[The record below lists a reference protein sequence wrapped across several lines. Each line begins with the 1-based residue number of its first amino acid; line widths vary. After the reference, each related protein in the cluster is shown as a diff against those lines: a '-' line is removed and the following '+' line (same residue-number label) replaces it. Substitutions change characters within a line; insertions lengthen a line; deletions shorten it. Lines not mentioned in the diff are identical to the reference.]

1 MAARNPAGSVPGG
14 ARSDAVWW
22 GCEEVNSRSPL
33 GYARPLG
40 PGGSPLPVE
49 QISVFLENETGGL
62 ADVVD
67 VLARSAIDIRA
78 MALAD
83 ETDFGILRLI
93 VNDTDGATG
102 ALKDAGFTVRRTPV
116 VAVLVPDR
124 PGGLAGTLNAL
135 RGIAVEYMYAFVRK
149 SGEQAIVVF
158 RFEDVERAI
167 ETLRRTGAQI
177 LDGEDIRKL

>member
-1 MAARNPAGSVPGG
+1 L
-14 ARSDAVWW
+14 AVD
-22 GCEEVNSRSPL
+22 
-33 GYARPLG
+33 
-40 PGGSPLPVE
+40 

-93 VNDTDGATG
+93 VNDSDAAAR
-102 ALKDAGFTVRRTPV
+102 ALKEAGFAVRKTPV
-116 VAVLVPDR
+116 VAVLIPDR
-124 PGGLAGTLNAL
+124 PGGLATTLDAL

-149 SGEQAIVVF
+149 SGENAMVVF
-158 RFEDVERAI
+158 RFEDVDRAV
-167 ETLRRTGAQI
+167 ETLRRAGARI
-177 LDGEDIRKL
+177 LEAEDVQRL